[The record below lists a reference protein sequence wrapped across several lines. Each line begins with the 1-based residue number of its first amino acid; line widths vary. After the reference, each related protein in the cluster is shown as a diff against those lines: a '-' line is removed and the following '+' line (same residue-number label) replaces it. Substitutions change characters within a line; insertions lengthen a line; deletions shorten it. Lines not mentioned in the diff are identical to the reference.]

1 MMLKKIVL
9 TGAAGYLGDLCRA
22 PLSKM
27 CETLVSSDIGDL
39 KSAPLANETFMKADI
54 GVFGEVAALMEGV
67 EMVVHFG
74 SIADE
79 APWEQI
85 FHSNMM
91 SAYNIWESAY
101 QAGARR
107 IVYASSIHA
116 VGMYGKDEFID
127 SDVRQRP
134 DTFYGLA
141 KCFGENL
148 GSLYWDKRGLESV
161 AMRIASATP
170 KPGNSRALGTWLS
183 EGDVV
188 QLVEKSVTS
197 PTTGFTIVYGVSNND
212 RAGLDNS
219 KASYLG
225 FRPEDNAEDYAD
237 AILPTAEPQ
246 DPQNPEDM
254 CHGGPF
260 AVVPLGESGVEMI
273 KARNVKS

>member
-1 MMLKKIVL
+1 MLKKIVL
-9 TGAAGYLGDLCRA
+9 TGAAGYLGDMCRG
-22 PLSKM
+22 PLSQM
-27 CETLVSSDIGDL
+27 CETLVSTDIVDAKSDL
-39 KSAPLANETFMKADI
+39 HPNETFIKADI
-54 GVFGEVAALMEGV
+54 GVFDEVAALMDGV

-79 APWEQI
+79 ASWDRI
-85 FHSNMM
+85 FHSNMI

-116 VGMYGKDEFID
+116 VGMYGKDQFID

-148 GSLYWDKRGLESV
+148 GSLYWDKRGLEAV
-161 AMRIASATP
+161 AMRILSATP
-170 KPGNSRALGTWLS
+170 KPGNSRALGTWQS
-183 EGDVV
+183 PDDAV
-188 QLVEKSVTS
+188 QMVLKAVTS
-197 PTTGFTIVYGVSNND
+197 PTVGYTVVYGVSNND
-212 RAGLDNS
+212 RAGVDNS
-219 KASYLG
+219 KASFLG
-225 FRPEDNAEDYAD
+225 YRPKDNAEDFAAD
-237 AILPTAEPQ
+237 ILPNAAPQ
-246 DPQNPEDM
+246 DPHNPEDT

>member
-1 MMLKKIVL
+1 MLKKIVL

-22 PLSKM
+22 PLANM
-27 CETLVSSDIGDL
+27 CETLVSSD
-39 KSAPLANETFMKADI
+39 LAELASPALPNETFIKADI
-54 GVFGEVAALMEGV
+54 GNYDEVDALMEGV

-79 APWEQI
+79 ASWDRI
-85 FHSNMM
+85 FHSNMI

-116 VGMYGKDEFID
+116 VGMYPKSQAID
-127 SDVRQRP
+127 SETRHRP

-148 GSLYWDKRGLESV
+148 GSLYWDKRGMEAV
-161 AMRIASATP
+161 AMRILSATP
-170 KPGNSRALGTWLS
+170 KPGNSRALGTWQS
-183 EGDVV
+183 PGDAI
-188 QLVEKSVTS
+188 QMVEKAVTS

-212 RAGLDNS
+212 RAGVDNS
-219 KASYLG
+219 QAAFLG
-225 FRPEDNAEDYAD
+225 YRPKDNAEDYAD
-237 AILPTAEPQ
+237 QILPNAAPQ
-246 DPQNPEDM
+246 DPLNPEDT

-273 KARNVKS
+273 KARNVKT

>member
-1 MMLKKIVL
+1 MIKKIVL
-9 TGAAGYLGDLCRA
+9 TGAAGYLGDMCRG
-22 PLSKM
+22 PLSEL
-27 CETLVSSDIGDL
+27 CDVLVSTDIVDL
-39 KSAPLANETFMKADI
+39 KSAPLPNETFVKADI
-54 GVFGEVAALMEGV
+54 GVEAEVAALMDGV

-74 SIADE
+74 SIPDE
-79 APWEQI
+79 APWETI
-85 FHSNMM
+85 FHSNMI
-91 SAYNIWESAY
+91 SAYHIWETAY

-107 IVYASSIHA
+107 IIYASSIHA
-116 VGMYGKDEFID
+116 VGMYGKDTFID
-127 SDVRQRP
+127 GDVRQRP

-148 GSLYWDKRGLESV
+148 GSLYWDKRGMEAV

-170 KPGNSRALGTWLS
+170 KPGNSRALGTWQS
-183 EGDVV
+183 PGDVV

-197 PTTGFTIVYGVSNND
+197 PTVGFTIIYGVSNND

-219 KASYLG
+219 KASFLG
-225 FRPEDNAEDYAD
+225 YRPRDNAEDYAD
-237 AILPTAEPQ
+237 GILPNAQPQ

-273 KARNVKS
+273 KARNVKG

>member
-1 MMLKKIVL
+1 MLKKIVL
-9 TGAAGYLGDLCRA
+9 TGAGGYLGDLCRA
-22 PLSKM
+22 SLSGM
-27 CETLVSSDIGDL
+27 CETLVSTDIVDL
-39 KSAPLANETFMKADI
+39 KSETLPNETFMKADI
-54 GVFGEVAALMEGV
+54 GVYDEVAALMDGV

-79 APWEQI
+79 ASWDRI
-85 FHSNMM
+85 FHSNMI

-116 VGMYGKDEFID
+116 VGMYPKSQAID
-127 SDVRQRP
+127 SNVRHRP

-148 GSLYWDKRGLESV
+148 GSLYWDKRGLEAV
-161 AMRIASATP
+161 AMRILSATP
-170 KPGNSRALGTWLS
+170 EPGNSRALGTWQS
-183 EGDVV
+183 PGDAV
-188 QLVEKSVTS
+188 QMVEKAVTS
-197 PTTGFTIVYGVSNND
+197 PTTGFSIVYGVSNND
-212 RAGLDNS
+212 RAGVDNS
-219 KASYLG
+219 QAAFLG
-225 FRPEDNAEDYAD
+225 YRPQDNAEDYAD
-237 AILPTAEPQ
+237 KILPNSQPQ
-246 DPQNPEDM
+246 DPQNPEDT

>member
-1 MMLKKIVL
+1 MLNKIVL

-27 CETLVSSDIGDL
+27 CKELVSTDIVDA
-39 KSAPLANETFMKADI
+39 KSAPLPNETFVKADI
-54 GVFGEVAALMEGV
+54 GVYDEVAALMDGV
-67 EMVVHFG
+67 DQVVHFG

-79 APWEQI
+79 APWDNI
-85 FHSNMM
+85 LHSNML

-101 QAGARR
+101 QAGAKR

-116 VGMYGKDEFID
+116 VGMYSKHDAID

-148 GSLYWDKRGLESV
+148 GSLYWDKRGMEAV

-188 QLVEKSVTS
+188 QLVEKSVS
-197 PTTGFTIVYGVSNND
+197 APTTGFMIVYGVSNND

-219 KASYLG
+219 KAASLG
-225 FRPEDNAEDYAD
+225 YRPKDNAEDYA
-237 AILPTAEPQ
+237 AEILPKAAPQ
-246 DPQNPEDM
+246 DNQDPEDM

-273 KARNVKS
+273 KARNVKG

>member
-1 MMLKKIVL
+1 MLKKIVL
-9 TGAAGYLGDLCRA
+9 TGAAGYLGDICRA
-22 PLSKM
+22 PLSQM
-27 CETLVSSDIGDL
+27 CETLVSTDIADAR
-39 KSAPLANETFMKADI
+39 SAPLANETFVKADI
-54 GVFGEVAALMEGV
+54 GDFDAVATLMDGV

-79 APWEQI
+79 APWERI
-85 FHSNMM
+85 FHSNMI
-91 SAYNIWESAY
+91 SSYNIWESAY

-116 VGMYGKDEFID
+116 VGMYPKDKYID

-141 KCFGENL
+141 KCFGENIA
-148 GSLYWDKRGLESV
+148 SLYWDKRGMEAV
-161 AMRIASATP
+161 AMRILSATP
-170 KPGNSRALGTWLS
+170 KPGNSRALGTWQS
-183 EGDVV
+183 PDDVV
-188 QLVEKSVTS
+188 QMVQKSVTS
-197 PTTGFTIVYGVSNND
+197 PTVGFTVVYGVSNND
-212 RAGLDNS
+212 RAGVDNA
-219 KASYLG
+219 KASFLG
-225 FRPEDNAEDYAD
+225 YRPKDNAEDYAAD
-237 AILPTAEPQ
+237 ILPNAQPQ

>member
-1 MMLKKIVL
+1 MIKKIVL
-9 TGAAGYLGDLCRA
+9 TGAAGYLGDLCRE
-22 PLSKM
+22 PLSKL
-27 CETLVSSDIGDL
+27 CETLVSTDIVEA
-39 KSAPLANETFMKADI
+39 KSPELSNETFVKADI
-54 GVFGEVAALMEGV
+54 GVYEEVAALMDGV

-79 APWEQI
+79 ASWDRI
-85 FHSNMM
+85 FHSNMI
-91 SAYNIWESAY
+91 SAYHIWESAF

-116 VGMYGKDEFID
+116 VGMYPKSQAID

-212 RAGLDNS
+212 RAGLDNTQ
-219 KASYLG
+219 AAYLG
-225 FRPEDNAEDYAD
+225 FRPQDNAEDYAD
-237 AILPTAEPQ
+237 EILPNAQLQ

>member
-1 MMLKKIVL
+1 MIKKIVL
-9 TGAAGYLGDLCRA
+9 TGAAGYLGDMCRG
-22 PLSKM
+22 PLSEL
-27 CETLVSSDIGDL
+27 CDVLVSTDIVDL
-39 KSAPLANETFMKADI
+39 KSAPLPNETFVKADI
-54 GVFGEVAALMEGV
+54 GVEAEVAALMDGV

-74 SIADE
+74 SIPDE
-79 APWEQI
+79 APWETI
-85 FHSNMM
+85 FHSNMI
-91 SAYNIWESAY
+91 SAYHIWETAY

-107 IVYASSIHA
+107 IIYASSIHA
-116 VGMYGKDEFID
+116 VGMYAKDTFID
-127 SDVRQRP
+127 GDVRQRP

-148 GSLYWDKRGLESV
+148 GSLYWDKRGMEAV

-170 KPGNSRALGTWLS
+170 KPGNSRALGTWQS
-183 EGDVV
+183 PGDVV

-197 PTTGFTIVYGVSNND
+197 PTVGFTIIYGVSNND

-219 KASYLG
+219 KASFLG
-225 FRPEDNAEDYAD
+225 YRPRDNAEDYAD
-237 AILPTAEPQ
+237 GILPNAQPQ

-273 KARNVKS
+273 KARNVKG